1 MPIQKSNIGSLQ
13 YMKCCFTAA
22 VALLLGTAAMA
33 QPKNLRLWAQEEL
46 LQSKELR
53 SAHIGI
59 SIYDPATKKYWFQH
73 QDDKFFVPASN
84 TKIFTLFA
92 GLQLLGDSLPGM
104 RFTENDTALYVQ
116 GTADPSFLHPDFI
129 SQPVL
134 DKLSATGKN
143 IWLQP
148 AVIKN
153 KRFGP
158 GWGWSDYADYY
169 QPELNE
175 WPMYGNVARIRMKGA
190 SYSMT
195 PEFETE
201 LIYERPPA
209 EPLADR
215 EERENLFTLHIRSD
229 IHAEQLYEVPFITGS
244 TTQLARR
251 LQDTL
256 RRPVRVMGTPAVM
269 QGAVLHSIPVDTL
282 FQPMMH
288 RSDNFFAEQ
297 ILMMASA
304 LKYDA
309 IDSRKVIGYLL
320 DSLLQD
326 LPHPPNWVDGSGLS
340 RYNLFTP
347 RDFVSVLDKMYKAH
361 PKERL
366 FPLFP
371 SGGKGTMKNYYQ
383 SLPNRFYAK
392 TGTLSGVVALSG
404 YIVTKSGKTLIFSVL
419 VNNHNTTATNVR
431 RAVERFLVR
440 TANAG

>member
-1 MPIQKSNIGSLQ
+1 MKSYITG
-13 YMKCCFTAA
+13 A
-22 VALLLGTAAMA
+22 VALMLATGAAA
-33 QPKNLRLWAQEEL
+33 QPKNLKLWAQQDI
-46 LQSKELR
+46 LQTKELR

-59 SIYDPATKKYWFQH
+59 SIYDPATKKYWYQY

-92 GLQLLGDSLPGM
+92 GLQLLGDSLPGI
-104 RFTENDTALYVQ
+104 RFVENDTALFVQ
-116 GTADPSFLHPDFI
+116 GTGDPSFLHPDFTA
-129 SQPVL
+129 QRVL
-134 DKLSATGKN
+134 DKLEQTDKH

-175 WPMYGNVARIRMKGA
+175 WPMYGNVTRIRMSGA
-190 SYSMT
+190 DYSMT
-195 PEFETE
+195 PEFPTE
-201 LIYERPPA
+201 LVYERPPA
-209 EPLADR
+209 EALADR

-229 IHAEQLYEVPFITGS
+229 VRSTEIFEVPFITGGV
-244 TTQLARR
+244 TQLARR
-251 LQDTL
+251 LQDTI
-256 RRPVRVMGTPAVM
+256 RKPVRVLANTEALRGT
-269 QGAVLHSIPVDTL
+269 VLKSIPVDTL

-297 ILMMASA
+297 ILMMASSQQ
-304 LKYDA
+304 YDM
-309 IDSRKVIGYLL
+309 IDSRRVIGYLL
-320 DSLLQD
+320 DSVLND

-347 RDFVSVLDKMYKAH
+347 RDFITVLDKLYKSQSR
-361 PKERL
+361 ERL

-371 SGGKGTMKNYYQ
+371 SGGKGTLRNYYQ
-383 SLPNRFYAK
+383 ALPNRLYAK

-404 YIVTKSGKTLIFSVL
+404 YLITKSGKTLIFSVL
-419 VNNHNTTATNVR
+419 VNNHNTTSTTVR
-431 RAVERFLVR
+431 RAVEKFLVR
-440 TANAG
+440 AANAG

>member
-1 MPIQKSNIGSLQ
+1 MKSYI
-13 YMKCCFTAA
+13 TVAI
-22 VALLLGTAAMA
+22 ALLLSAAAMA
-33 QPKNLRLWAQEEL
+33 QPKNIRLWAQQDI
-46 LQSKELR
+46 LQTKELR
-53 SAHIGI
+53 NAHVGI
-59 SIYDPATKKYWFQH
+59 SIYDPATQKYWYQH

-104 RFTENDTALYVQ
+104 KFAENDTALFIQ
-116 GTADPSFLHPDFI
+116 GTGDPSFLHPDFT
-129 SQPVL
+129 SQRIL
-134 DKLSATGKN
+134 EKLEQTGKN

-148 AVIKN
+148 ATIKN

-158 GWGWSDYADYY
+158 GWGWGDYADYY

-175 WPMYGNVARIRMKGA
+175 WPMYGNVTRIRIKGA
-190 SYSMT
+190 DYSMS

-201 LIYERPPA
+201 LVYERPPN
-209 EPLADR
+209 EQLADR

-229 IHAEQLYEVPFITGS
+229 IHSAQTFEVPFITGGIA
-244 TTQLARR
+244 QLARR

-256 RRPVRVMGTPAVM
+256 RQPVRIMSTTGPMAGAVM
-269 QGAVLHSIPVDTL
+269 KSLPVDTL
-282 FQPMMH
+282 YQPMMH

-297 ILMMASA
+297 ILMMASSQR
-304 LKYDA
+304 YNE
-309 IDSRKVIGYLL
+309 IDSRRVIKYML
-320 DSLLQD
+320 DSLLND

-340 RYNLFTP
+340 RFNLFTP
-347 RDFVSVLDKMYKAH
+347 RDMVSVLGKMMKAY

-371 SGGKGTMKNYYQ
+371 SGGKGTLRNYYQ
-383 SLPNRFYAK
+383 ALPNRLYAK
-392 TGTLSGVVALSG
+392 TGTLNGVVALSG
-404 YIVTKSGKTLIFSVL
+404 YMITKSGKTLIFSVL
-419 VNNHNTTATNVR
+419 VNNHNTTSTNVR

>member
-1 MPIQKSNIGSLQ
+1 MKSYLTGAI
-13 YMKCCFTAA
+13 
-22 VALLLGTAAMA
+22 ALLLSLGAAA
-33 QPKNLRLWAQEEL
+33 QPKNLRAWAQQYIL
-46 LQSKELR
+46 LTKELK
-53 SAHIGI
+53 SAHVGI
-59 SIYDPATKKYWFQH
+59 SIYDPATKKYWLQY

-104 RFTENDTALYVQ
+104 RFVENDTALFVQ
-116 GTADPSFLHPDFI
+116 GTGDPSFLHPDFTA
-129 SQPVL
+129 QRVL
-134 DKLSATGKN
+134 DMLAQTGKN

-148 AVIKN
+148 GVIRN

-190 SYSMT
+190 HYSMT
-195 PEFETE
+195 PEFPTE
-201 LIYERPPA
+201 LVYERPPA
-209 EPLADR
+209 EALADR
-215 EERENLFTLHIRSD
+215 EERKNLFTLHIRSD
-229 IHAEQLYEVPFITGS
+229 VQAEQTYEVPFITGS
-244 TTQLARR
+244 ISQLARR
-251 LQDTL
+251 LQDTI
-256 RRPVRVMGTPAVM
+256 RKPVRIMATTAPLSGTI
-269 QGAVLHSIPVDTL
+269 LKSIPTDTL

-297 ILMMASA
+297 ILMMASS

-309 IDSRKVIGYLL
+309 IDSRKLIGYLL
-320 DSLLQD
+320 DSLLTD

-347 RDFVSVLDKMYKAH
+347 RDFVTVLDKMYKKH
-361 PKERL
+361 SKERL

-371 SGGKGTMKNYYQ
+371 AGGKGTLKNYYQ
-383 SLPNRFYAK
+383 ALPNRLYAK

-404 YIVTKSGKTLIFSVL
+404 YLITKSGKTLIFSVL
-419 VNNHNTTATNVR
+419 VNNHNANSSATVR
-431 RAVERFLVR
+431 RAVEKFLVR

>member
-1 MPIQKSNIGSLQ
+1 MKSYLTGAI
-13 YMKCCFTAA
+13 
-22 VALLLGTAAMA
+22 ALLLSLGAAA
-33 QPKNLRLWAQEEL
+33 QPKNLRAWAQEDIL
-46 LQSKELR
+46 LTKELK
-53 SAHIGI
+53 SAHVGI
-59 SIYDPATKKYWFQH
+59 SIYDPATKKYWLQY

-104 RFTENDTALYVQ
+104 RFVENDTALYVQ
-116 GTADPSFLHPDFI
+116 GTGDPSFLHPDFTA
-129 SQPVL
+129 QRVL
-134 DKLSATGKN
+134 DMLSQTGKN

-195 PEFETE
+195 PEFPTE
-201 LIYERPPA
+201 LVYERPPA
-209 EPLADR
+209 EALADR

-229 IHAEQLYEVPFITGS
+229 VHAEQTFEVPFITGNIS
-244 TTQLARR
+244 QLARR
-251 LQDTL
+251 LQDTV
-256 RRPVRVMGTPAVM
+256 RKPVRIMATTAPLNGT
-269 QGAVLHSIPVDTL
+269 VLKSIPTDTL

-297 ILMMASA
+297 ILMMASS

-309 IDSRKVIGYLL
+309 IDSRKLIGYLL
-320 DSLLQD
+320 DTLLND

-347 RDFVSVLDKMYKAH
+347 RDFVTVLDKMYKNH
-361 PKERL
+361 SKERL

-371 SGGKGTMKNYYQ
+371 AGGKGTLKNYYQ
-383 SLPNRFYAK
+383 ALPNRLYAK

-404 YIVTKSGKTLIFSVL
+404 YLITKSGKTLIFSVL
-419 VNNHNTTATNVR
+419 VNNHNANSSSTVR
-431 RAVERFLVR
+431 RAVEKFLVR